1 MSRQGQGA
9 AGGAAARVAGL
20 LLAAGLQ
27 APVAAQTAAGVRPP
41 SELAACGSTQKQA
54 YAELAQAH
62 ELELRRHAMHPLLVA
77 RLQGLG
83 GRMSALRAA
92 TARPPRNVA
101 ECEKNTQAL
110 AEAREQ
116 LERIAGSPAQ
126 LDECVATNRRTYTE
140 MQSALLGLQTGGQA
154 ATPPIEA
161 AAGRLD
167 QLRAAVARDG
177 QSLADCR
184 QLSTELD
191 EARARVQRL
200 LPSAAP
206 QRPVA
211 AAAPQVPASGVG
223 PVAAQ
228 AAVACREAQARS
240 YNEVAQSYARLVGG
254 GAIPAEWMAPLQALS
269 ERLVRLHAAI
279 ADPAAPGWDCEAVA
293 RALGKERAE
302 LATMSRR

>member
-1 MSRQGQGA
+1 MSWQGQGA
-9 AGGAAARVAGL
+9 GWGVAAQVAGL
-20 LLAAGLQ
+20 LLAAGLHG
-27 APVAAQTAAGVRPP
+27 PLAAQTAAAVRPP
-41 SELAACGSTQKQA
+41 SELAACGATHKQA
-54 YAELAQAH
+54 YTEVAQAH

-83 GRMSALRAA
+83 GRLSALRAA
-92 TARPPRNVA
+92 TARSPRNAA

-140 MQSALLGLQTGGQA
+140 MQSMLLGMQTGGQA
-154 ATPPIEA
+154 ATPPLEA

-200 LPSAAP
+200 LPAPAA

-211 AAAPQVPASGVG
+211 AAAPAAPTASA
-223 PVAAQ
+223 VAAPLLG
-228 AAVACREAQARS
+228 AAACREAQARS

-254 GAIPAEWMAPLQALS
+254 GAIPVEWMTPLQALS

-293 RALGKERAE
+293 RALAKERGE
-302 LATMSRR
+302 LATLSRR